1 MYNLNGTR
9 VILARLVTTY
19 HIQGLG
25 QVGPGAL
32 TEEGTAGRKLPLKL
46 TYMDGGVVVRGASE
60 GKKFQSFIPGGNI
73 VGLDLD
79 PSNPEDERKTNSYF
93 SANKSK

>member
-1 MYNLNGTR
+1 MYSLNGTR
-9 VILARLVTTY
+9 VILARLQTTY

-32 TEEGTAGRKLPLKL
+32 TEGGTAGRKLSLEL
-46 TYMDGGVVVRGASE
+46 TYMDGGVVVRGVSD

-73 VGLDLD
+73 VGIDLD
-79 PSNPEDERKTNSYF
+79 PTIVPD
-93 SANKSK
+93 SK